1 MTTKPVHR
9 PACGTVPL
17 VGSARHLPLPAEDN
31 TTAPD
36 FFITPTHNGAD
47 VAIDS
52 VQVNIRRFLA
62 VGGKLFARL
71 NVVKAP

>member
-1 MTTKPVHR
+1 MKTKHVHR
-9 PACGTVPL
+9 PACGTVPP
-17 VGSARHLPLPAEDN
+17 VGSARHLPLPTLDN
-31 TTAPD
+31 TTDPGI
-36 FFITPTHNGAD
+36 FITPTHNGAE
-47 VAIDS
+47 VGIDS